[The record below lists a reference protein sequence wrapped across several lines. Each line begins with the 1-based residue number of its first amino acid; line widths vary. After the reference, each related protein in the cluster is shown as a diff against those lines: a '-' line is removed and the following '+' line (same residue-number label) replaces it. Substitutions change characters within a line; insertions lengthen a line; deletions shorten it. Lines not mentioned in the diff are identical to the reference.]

1 MSLAL
6 SDVAFVAV
14 SALGHVAEAQINGTE
29 RERFGNDLYGAY
41 GTTFTT
47 SDGVV
52 VYAVGI
58 SPKQW
63 SGLLEATDATAAVAA
78 IEAEH
83 GVSFRDEGERFA
95 HREAITAAIA
105 PWVGAHSIDEVAARF
120 ERLQQ
125 ATDLEVG
132 LRDLGV
138 VGADAGEREVLLHL
152 RRSAVGGMRV
162 IEVDPGEVGPAA
174 VATGEPLERAVDHLA
189 PRSLD
194 RIHALC
200 GLFGGEVELVDV
212 VVEALRDAPARIEH
226 EGGDEGGADG
236 GGGSGPRPGG

>member
-47 SDGVV
+47 ADGVI

-63 SGLLEATDATAAVAA
+63 SGLLEATNATAAVAA

-105 PWVGAHSIDEVAARF
+105 PWVAAHGIDEVAARF
-120 ERLQQ
+120 
-125 ATDLEVG
+125 D
-132 LRDLGV
+132 DLGV
-138 VGADAGEREVLLHL
+138 CWGRYQ
-152 RRSAVGGMRV
+152 
-162 IEVDPGEVGPAA
+162 
-174 VATGEPLERAVDHLA
+174 T
-189 PRSLD
+189 
-194 RIHALC
+194 
-200 GLFGGEVELVDV
+200 FKELVDDDPRV
-212 VVEALRDAPARIEH
+212 SIESELFRNVDQPNIGTYLTPGSPVAFDGKLPVEPTLPLVW
-226 EGGDEGGADG
+226 
-236 GGGSGPRPGG
+236 GSTPRPSSPTYSASVLPRSGRCTTTVLSPRERRQARVDLRFERQPAAGRPL